1 MIARGDEPVAKLIAI
16 GTARRKRIPGK
27 LTGEISATPDA
38 FAPLTGQELKDLGF
52 E

>member
-16 GTARRKRIPGK
+16 GTARKKRVPGK
-27 LTGEISATPDA
+27 LAGKISATADA
-38 FAPLTGQELKDLGF
+38 FAPLSDQELKDLGF